1 MSRTTS
7 TVGLI
12 LALAGSALVSGQ
24 APAGQPAAQPPAV
37 GQAQGPTFKVQVDYV
52 EVDALVTD
60 ARGNYVRDLK
70 REDFQVFEDGKPQA
84 VTDFALVDI
93 PIERAERPLFAKQAI
108 EPDVRSNERPF
119 DGRIYVML
127 LDEAHTLPSNTNL
140 VRRAAQKFI
149 DEKLGANDLMAVV
162 FARGVVGGG
171 GSYGQEFTN
180 NKRLL
185 SLAVQQFAGSAPRS
199 ATLNKLQ
206 DYVNTSA
213 ARSAGAGGPPQD
225 MDRQEREFNARAMLE
240 EMTAVADWFA
250 SVRGRKKTLLLF
262 SEGISYDIHDPFA
275 NGGNNAASMIMSRMQ
290 DFIRSATKANV
301 SLYAIDPRGLMAL
314 SDGNIELV
322 SVGGGDPNA
331 AGLNERG
338 LQEESRL
345 ARESLQT
352 FAEET
357 GGFAVVNTNGF
368 ANAYDRIV
376 QENSAYYVLAY
387 YPPNPKRDGK
397 FHKIEVRVTRPG
409 LTVRSRRG
417 YANPTGKIPTPAKTT
432 LSPELRDTLESP
444 LPVSG
449 LGMKVFAAPFKGT
462 APNAS
467 VLLGVE
473 LRGRDISTAANSGLE
488 LAFFAVDAK
497 GKLKGSSRE
506 TLALNLRPETKTRV
520 EQGSIRMLSRL
531 NIPAGRY
538 QLRVGARDVTGG
550 ALGSVLYDLDVPDFD
565 KPPIVMSGL
574 VLTSAASSLMPTA
587 KPDADLRQVLPGPP
601 VAARAF
607 AQDDQVAFFTDI
619 YDNDTSNVHV
629 VDVTATLTADEG
641 RVVFKNAEE
650 RSTADLAGKKG
661 GFGYGSAISLKDY
674 PPGLYVL
681 KVEARS
687 RLGNNAT
694 ASREVQVTIT
704 PPESQPRQP

>member
-1 MSRTTS
+1 
-7 TVGLI
+7 
-12 LALAGSALVSGQ
+12 
-24 APAGQPAAQPPAV
+24 
-37 GQAQGPTFKVQVDYV
+37 
-52 EVDALVTD
+52 
-60 ARGNYVRDLK
+60 
-70 REDFQVFEDGKPQA
+70 
-84 VTDFALVDI
+84 
-93 PIERAERPLFAKQAI
+93 
-108 EPDVRSNERPF
+108 
-119 DGRIYVML
+119 
-127 LDEAHTLPSNTNL
+127 
-140 VRRAAQKFI
+140 
-149 DEKLGANDLMAVV
+149 
-162 FARGVVGGG
+162 
-171 GSYGQEFTN
+171 
-180 NKRLL
+180 
-185 SLAVQQFAGSAPRS
+185 
-199 ATLNKLQ
+199 
-206 DYVNTSA
+206 
-213 ARSAGAGGPPQD
+213 
-225 MDRQEREFNARAMLE
+225 
-240 EMTAVADWFA
+240 
-250 SVRGRKKTLLLF
+250 
-262 SEGISYDIHDPFA
+262 
-275 NGGNNAASMIMSRMQ
+275 
-290 DFIRSATKANV
+290 
-301 SLYAIDPRGLMAL
+301 
-314 SDGNIELV
+314 
-322 SVGGGDPNA
+322 
-331 AGLNERG
+331 
-338 LQEESRL
+338 
-345 ARESLQT
+345 
-352 FAEET
+352 
-357 GGFAVVNTNGF
+357 
-368 ANAYDRIV
+368 
-376 QENSAYYVLAY
+376 
-387 YPPNPKRDGK
+387 
-397 FHKIEVRVTRPG
+397 
-409 LTVRSRRG
+409 
-417 YANPTGKIPTPAKTT
+417 
-432 LSPELRDTLESP
+432 
-444 LPVSG
+444 
-449 LGMKVFAAPFKGT
+449 MKVFAAPFKGT

-629 VDVTATLTADEG
+629 VDITATLTADEG

-661 GFGYGSAISLKDY
+661 GFGYGSAITLKDY